1 VGLSVSFNAE
11 SLPVELNGISYLIDT
26 AAYRRITVP
35 VARQQR
41 DNSREPGENTL
52 DTTGAW
58 VRSQTDWSY
67 GAGQLYL
74 DNEDSDRR
82 RFYSSTGIDI
92 WTRGQ
97 ITLLPIAE
105 TPTAL
110 PATSFI
116 AGEILVHRVVQS
128 STGTE
133 FLYVANGITLS
144 YTSNPLAEP
153 PTWTSITVGGTTTS
167 IASDGTNIYLG
178 FDGVIVAEESVIGS
192 SSTSSFGLLDP
203 NFIKVA
209 AGRLIAADG
218 NAIYELD
225 AAGAK
230 AASSLDYSLPL
241 ASSAW
246 VDVDAGPNGIYAA
259 ANTDHTG
266 TVYYIGVSTTD
277 GTLQTPVVAGALP
290 RNESINA
297 ILAYGPVLCLA
308 TSQGFRTALI
318 DVQSGGITIG
328 PVIDTGGEAYSLEAD
343 GRFVWWGTA
352 YGTIYRADLTRFTD
366 TLVPAY
372 ASDLVS
378 SVSATDTDLVGS
390 MTRVNNAGTP
400 KMFFGVK
407 KAATAAVLQNESKN
421 NTRVASGSLI
431 AGEITWSTVVPKLL
445 RSGIIDLDRSQFE
458 RTSID
463 YRATGISYAEG
474 VEGGLASYEYRFG
487 LPTSEAAG
495 EIRLTATNNA
505 DVGST
510 LLDMATQIPQTFSFS
525 DGINTAVTYDLTVTL
540 LRATSDP
547 TVAPI
552 LHDWQLTAVA
562 VPRRIDEIIVPIV
575 LRQSVLTA
583 RNSGAP
589 ANFVAGNT
597 FSTLRSLMENGT
609 AVTYIEGTRSDTV
622 TVERLEMQPERLS
635 DDGSWWEGTLVA
647 RLLTVP
653 I

>member
-1 VGLSVSFNAE
+1 MSFNAE
-11 SLPVELNGISYLIDT
+11 SLPVQLNGISYLINT
-26 AAYRRITVP
+26 AEYRRTTVP
-35 VARQQR
+35 VSRQQR

-82 RFYSSTGIDI
+82 RFYSSTGVDI

-105 TPTAL
+105 TPGAL

-116 AGEILVHRVVQS
+116 AGEILVHRVVQD

-133 FLYVANGITLS
+133 YLYVANGTTLS
-144 YTSNPLAEP
+144 HTSDPLAGS

-167 IASDGTNIYLG
+167 ITSDGTNIYLG
-178 FDGVIVAEESVIGS
+178 FDGVIVAEKSVIGS
-192 SSTSSFGLLDP
+192 SSTATFGSLDP
-203 NFIKVA
+203 NIIKVA
-209 AGRLIAADG
+209 AGRLIAAEG

-241 ASSAW
+241 ASSVW
-246 VDVDAGPNGIYAA
+246 VDVDACPNGIYAA
-259 ANTDHTG
+259 ANTDNTG
-266 TVYYIGVSTTD
+266 TVYYIGVTAAD
-277 GTLQTPVVAGALP
+277 GTLQTPVVAGSLP
-290 RNESINA
+290 RNESINS
-297 ILAYGPVLCLA
+297 ILAYGPILCLA

-318 DVQSGGITIG
+318 DVQSGGVTIG

-352 YGTIYRADLTRFTD
+352 YGTIYRADLTRFNEV
-366 TLVPAY
+366 LVPAY

-378 SVSATDTDLVGS
+378 SGATSNADLVGS
-390 MTRVNNAGTP
+390 MTRINNAGSP

-407 KAATAAVLQNESKN
+407 KASTAAILQNESKD
-421 NTRVASGSLI
+421 NTRVTSGTMN

-458 RTSID
+458 RSSID
-463 YRATGISYAEG
+463 YGQTGITYDQTG
-474 VEGGLASYEYRFG
+474 YEYRFG
-487 LPTSEAAG
+487 VPTSEAAG

-505 DVGST
+505 DVGAT
-510 LLDMATQIPQTFSFS
+510 LLDMATQVPQTFDFGESTDTAISF
-525 DGINTAVTYDLTVTL
+525 DLTVTL
-540 LRATSDP
+540 LRGASDA

-562 VPRRIDEIIVPIV
+562 VPRRIDEIIIPIV
-575 LRQSVLTA
+575 LRRSVLTA
-583 RNSGAP
+583 RNSGSP
-589 ANFVAGNT
+589 ATFVAGNT
-597 FSTLRSLMENGT
+597 FSALRTLMENGS
-609 AVTYIEGTRSDTV
+609 AITYTEGTRSDTV

-653 I
+653 V

>member
-1 VGLSVSFNAE
+1 MSFNAE
-11 SLPVELNGISYLIDT
+11 SLPVELNGISYLVDT
-26 AAYRRITVP
+26 AAYRRTTVP
-35 VARQQR
+35 VSRQQR
-41 DNSREPGENTL
+41 DNSKEPGENTL

-97 ITLLPIAE
+97 ITLLPTAE
-105 TPTAL
+105 TPGAL

-116 AGEILVHRVVQS
+116 AGEILVDRVVQS

-133 FLYVANGITLS
+133 FLYCANGLTLS
-144 YTSNPLAEP
+144 YTSDPLAGS
-153 PTWTSITVGGTTTS
+153 PTWAIAFTSTTT
-167 IASDGTNIYLG
+167 ITGFTSDGQYIY
-178 FDGVIVAEESVIGS
+178 V
-192 SSTSSFGLLDP
+192 SSTGATLPERLTIGTATGSWPGTAEDVNLIS
-203 NFIKVA
+203 VA
-209 AGRLIAADG
+209 AGRLIGTKD
-218 NAIYELD
+218 NSIYELD

-230 AASSLDYSLPL
+230 VSSSLDYSLPL
-241 ASSAW
+241 ANSEW
-246 VDVDAGPNGIYAA
+246 VDIEACPNGIYAA

-266 TVYYIGVSTTD
+266 TVYYIDVSTTD
-277 GTLQTPVVAGALP
+277 STLVTPVIAGSLP

-297 ILAYGPVLCLA
+297 ILSYGPILCLA
-308 TSQGFRTALI
+308 TSQGFRTALV
-318 DVQSGGITIG
+318 DVQSGGLTIG

-352 YGTIYRADLTRFTD
+352 YGTLYRADLTRFTD

-378 SVSATDTDLVGS
+378 SVSATATDLVGS

-407 KAATAAVLQNESKN
+407 KAATAAVLQNESK
-421 NTRVASGSLI
+421 TGIKLATGSLI

-458 RTSID
+458 NLTTAYRT
-463 YRATGISYAEG
+463 ATAYNDSDNTYNLGPA
-474 VEGGLASYEYRFG
+474 
-487 LPTSEAAG
+487 TSVAAG

-505 DVGST
+505 DVAST
-510 LLDMATQIPQTFSFS
+510 LLDMATQIPQTFDFGDSTDTAISF
-525 DGINTAVTYDLTVTL
+525 DLTATL
-540 LRATSDP
+540 LRAVSDT

-552 LHDWQLTAVA
+552 LHDWQLTAIA
-562 VPRRIDEIIVPIV
+562 VPRRIDEILIPIV
-575 LRQSVLTA
+575 LRRSILTA
-583 RNSGAP
+583 RNAGAP

-597 FSTLRSLMENGT
+597 FSALRTLMENGT
-609 AVTYIEGTRSDTV
+609 AVTYTEGTRNDTV

-635 DDGSWWEGTLVA
+635 DDGSWWEGTLLA

-653 I
+653 V

>member
-1 VGLSVSFNAE
+1 VSFNAE
-11 SLPVELNGISYLIDT
+11 SLPVELNGISYLVDT
-26 AAYRRITVP
+26 AAYRRTTVP

-41 DNSREPGENTL
+41 DNSKEPGENTL

-97 ITLLPIAE
+97 ITLLPTAE
-105 TPTAL
+105 TPGAL

-116 AGEILVHRVVQS
+116 AGEILVHRVIQS

-133 FLYVANGITLS
+133 YLYVANGITLS
-144 YTSNPLAEP
+144 HTSDPLAAS

-167 IASDGTNIYLG
+167 ITSDGTNIYLG
-178 FDGVIVAEESVIGS
+178 FDGVIVAEQSVIGS
-192 SSTSSFGLLDP
+192 SSTSAFGSLDP
-203 NFIKVA
+203 NLIKVA
-209 AGRLIAADG
+209 AGRLIAADD

-241 ASSAW
+241 SNSEW
-246 VDVDAGPNGIYAA
+246 VAIDACPNGIYAA

-266 TVYYIGVSTTD
+266 TVYYIDVSTTD
-277 GTLQTPVVAGALP
+277 STLVTPVIAGSLP

-297 ILAYGPVLCLA
+297 ILSYGPILCLA
-308 TSQGFRTALI
+308 TSQGFRTALV

-352 YGTIYRADLTRFTD
+352 YGTLYRADLTRFTD

-378 SVSATDTDLVGS
+378 SVSATATDLVGS

-407 KAATAAVLQNESKN
+407 KAATAAVLQNESK
-421 NTRVASGSLI
+421 TGEKLATGSLI

-458 RTSID
+458 NLTTAYRT
-463 YRATGISYAEG
+463 ATAYNDSDNTYNLGPA
-474 VEGGLASYEYRFG
+474 
-487 LPTSEAAG
+487 TSVAAG

-505 DVGST
+505 NVSAT
-510 LLDMATQIPQTFSFS
+510 LLDMATQVPQTFVFS
-525 DGINTAVTYDLTVTL
+525 DGIDTAISFDLTATL
-540 LRATSDP
+540 LRAVSDT

-562 VPRRIDEIIVPIV
+562 VPRRIDEILIPIV
-575 LRQSVLTA
+575 LRRSILTA
-583 RNSGAP
+583 RNAGAP
-589 ANFVAGNT
+589 ASFVAGNT
-597 FSTLRSLMENGT
+597 FSALRTLMENGT
-609 AVTYIEGTRSDTV
+609 AVTYTEGTRNDTV

-635 DDGSWWEGTLVA
+635 DDGSWWEGTLLA

-653 I
+653 V

>member
-1 VGLSVSFNAE
+1 MSFNAE

-41 DNSREPGENTL
+41 DNSKEPGENTL

-82 RFYSSTGIDI
+82 RFYSSSGIDI

-97 ITLLPIAE
+97 ITLLPITE
-105 TPTAL
+105 TPGAL

-116 AGEILVHRVVQS
+116 AGEILVDRVVQS
-128 STGTE
+128 STGDE
-133 FLYVANGITLS
+133 YLYCANGITLS
-144 YTSNPLAEP
+144 YTSDPLSGS
-153 PTWTSITVGGTTTS
+153 PTWATAFTSGTTITS
-167 IASDGTNIYLG
+167 FTSDGEYIY
-178 FDGVIVAEESVIGS
+178 VS
-192 SSTSSFGLLDP
+192 SSGVTPPERVDIGAATGSWPGSAEDVNL
-203 NFIKVA
+203 IKVA
-209 AGRLIAADG
+209 AGRLIG
-218 NAIYELD
+218 TKNNSIYELD
-225 AAGAK
+225 ANGTK
-230 AASSLDYSLPL
+230 VTSSLDYSLPL
-241 ASSAW
+241 ANSEW
-246 VDVDAGPNGIYAA
+246 VAVEACPNGIYAA
-259 ANTDHTG
+259 VNTDQTG
-266 TVYYIGVSTTD
+266 TVYYIGVNATD
-277 GTLQTPVVAGALP
+277 GTLLTPVIAGSLP
-290 RNESINA
+290 RNESINTM
-297 ILAYGPVLCLA
+297 LSYGPILCVA
-308 TSQGFRTALI
+308 SSQGLRTALI
-318 DVQSGGITIG
+318 DVETGGITIG
-328 PVIDTGGEAYSLEAD
+328 SVIDTGGAAYSLEAD

-352 YGTIYRADLTRFTD
+352 YGTLYRADLTRFTD
-366 TLVPAY
+366 VLVPAY

-378 SVSATDTDLVGS
+378 SVSATATDLVGS

-407 KAATAAVLQNESKN
+407 KAATAAVLQNESRTSVKLTTGN
-421 NTRVASGSLI
+421 LI

-458 RTSID
+458 NLTTAYRGAGVGYIDGDTTYNLGPATS
-463 YRATGISYAEG
+463 
-474 VEGGLASYEYRFG
+474 V
-487 LPTSEAAG
+487 AAG

-505 DVGST
+505 DVAST
-510 LLDMATQIPQTFSFS
+510 LLDMATQVAQTFDFGESTDTAISF
-525 DGINTAVTYDLTVTL
+525 DLTATL
-540 LRATSDP
+540 LRAVSDT

-552 LHDWQLTAVA
+552 LHDWQLTAIA

-575 LRQSVLTA
+575 LRRSILTA
-583 RNSGAP
+583 RNSGSP
-589 ANFVAGNT
+589 ATFVAGNT
-597 FSTLRSLMENGT
+597 FTALRTLMENGT
-609 AVTYIEGTRSDTV
+609 AVSYTEGTRTDTV
-622 TVERLEMQPERLS
+622 TVERLEMRPERLS

>member
-1 VGLSVSFNAE
+1 MSFNAE
-11 SLPVELNGISYLIDT
+11 SLPVELNGISYLVDT
-26 AAYRRITVP
+26 AAYRRTTVP
-35 VARQQR
+35 VSRQQR
-41 DNSREPGENTL
+41 DNSKEPGENTL

-97 ITLLPIAE
+97 ITLLPTAE
-105 TPTAL
+105 TPGAL

-116 AGEILVHRVVQS
+116 AGEILVDRVVQS

-133 FLYVANGITLS
+133 FLYCANGLTLS
-144 YTSNPLAEP
+144 YTSDPLSGS
-153 PTWTSITVGGTTTS
+153 PTWAIAFTSTTT
-167 IASDGTNIYLG
+167 ITGFTSDGQYIY
-178 FDGVIVAEESVIGS
+178 V
-192 SSTSSFGLLDP
+192 SSTGATLPERLTIGTATGSWPGTAEDVNLIS
-203 NFIKVA
+203 VA
-209 AGRLIAADG
+209 AGRLIGTKD
-218 NAIYELD
+218 NSIYELD

-230 AASSLDYSLPL
+230 VSSSLDYSLPL
-241 ASSAW
+241 ANSEW
-246 VDVDAGPNGIYAA
+246 VDIEACPNGIYAA

-266 TVYYIGVSTTD
+266 TVYYIDVSTTD
-277 GTLQTPVVAGALP
+277 STLVTPVIAGSLP

-297 ILAYGPVLCLA
+297 ILSYGPILCLA
-308 TSQGFRTALI
+308 TSQGFRTALV
-318 DVQSGGITIG
+318 DVQSGGLTIG

-352 YGTIYRADLTRFTD
+352 YGTLYRADLTRFTD

-378 SVSATDTDLVGS
+378 SVSATATDLVGS

-407 KAATAAVLQNESKN
+407 KAATAAVLQNESK
-421 NTRVASGSLI
+421 TGIKLATGSLI

-458 RTSID
+458 NLTTAYRT
-463 YRATGISYAEG
+463 ATAYNDSDNTYNLGPA
-474 VEGGLASYEYRFG
+474 
-487 LPTSEAAG
+487 TSVAAG

-505 DVGST
+505 NVSAT
-510 LLDMATQIPQTFSFS
+510 LLDMATQVPQTFVFS
-525 DGINTAVTYDLTVTL
+525 DGIDTAISFALTATL
-540 LRATSDP
+540 LRAVSDT

-552 LHDWQLTAVA
+552 LHDWQLTAIA
-562 VPRRIDEIIVPIV
+562 VPRRIDEILIPIV
-575 LRQSVLTA
+575 LRRSILTA
-583 RNSGAP
+583 RNAGAP

-597 FSTLRSLMENGT
+597 FSALRTLMENGT
-609 AVTYIEGTRSDTV
+609 AVTYIEGTRNDTV

-635 DDGSWWEGTLVA
+635 DDGSWWEGTLLA

-653 I
+653 V

>member
-1 VGLSVSFNAE
+1 MSFNAE
-11 SLPVELNGISYLIDT
+11 SLPVELNGISYLVDT
-26 AAYRRITVP
+26 AAYRRTTVP
-35 VARQQR
+35 VSRQQR

-97 ITLLPIAE
+97 ITLLPTAE
-105 TPTAL
+105 TPGAL

-116 AGEILVHRVVQS
+116 AGEIIVHRVVQS

-133 FLYVANGITLS
+133 FLYCANGVTLS
-144 YTSNPLAEP
+144 YTSDPLSGS
-153 PTWTSITVGGTTTS
+153 PTWATAFTSATTITSFT
-167 IASDGTNIYLG
+167 SDGQYIY
-178 FDGVIVAEESVIGS
+178 V
-192 SSTSSFGLLDP
+192 SSTGATLPERFTIGTATGSWPGSAEDVNL
-203 NFIKVA
+203 ISVA
-209 AGRLIAADG
+209 AGRLIGTKD
-218 NAIYELD
+218 NSIYELD

-230 AASSLDYSLPL
+230 VTSSLDYSLPL
-241 ASSAW
+241 ANSEW
-246 VDVDAGPNGIYAA
+246 VDIEAGPNGIYAA

-266 TVYYIGVSTTD
+266 TVYYIGVNATD

-318 DVQSGGITIG
+318 NVETGGVTIG

-352 YGTIYRADLTRFTD
+352 YGTLYRADLTRFTD

-372 ASDLVS
+372 ASDLVT
-378 SVSATDTDLVGS
+378 SVSATATDLVGS

-463 YRATGISYAEG
+463 YRATGVTYAEG
-474 VEGGLASYEYRFG
+474 VEGGLPSYEYRFG

-505 DVGST
+505 DVSST
-510 LLDMATQIPQTFSFS
+510 LLDMATQVPQTFDFGESTDTAISF
-525 DGINTAVTYDLTVTL
+525 DLTAAL
-540 LRATSDP
+540 IRATSDA

-552 LHDWQLTAVA
+552 LHDWQLTAIA
-562 VPRRIDEIIVPIV
+562 VPRRIDEIIIPIV

-589 ANFVAGNT
+589 AHFVAGNT
-597 FSTLRSLMENGT
+597 FSALRSLMENGT

-653 I
+653 V

>member
-1 VGLSVSFNAE
+1 VSFNAE
-11 SLPVELNGISYLIDT
+11 SLPVELNGISYLVDT

-97 ITLLPIAE
+97 ITLLPITE
-105 TPTAL
+105 TPGAL
-110 PATSFI
+110 PGVAFTT
-116 AGEILVHRVVQS
+116 GEIIVDRVVQS

-133 FLYVANGITLS
+133 FLYCANGTELS
-144 YTSNPLAEP
+144 YTSDPLSGS
-153 PTWTSITVGGTTTS
+153 PTWASAFTSGTTITS
-167 IASDGTNIYLG
+167 FTSDGQYIY
-178 FDGVIVAEESVIGS
+178 VS
-192 SSTSSFGLLDP
+192 SSGATLPERFTIGAATGSWPGSAEDVNL
-203 NFIKVA
+203 IKVA
-209 AGRLIAADG
+209 AGRLIGAK
-218 NAIYELD
+218 NNSIYELD
-225 AAGAK
+225 ANGAK
-230 AASSLDYSLPL
+230 ATSSLDYSLPL
-241 ASSAW
+241 SNSEW
-246 VDVDAGPNGIYAA
+246 VAVEACPNGIYAA
-259 ANTDHTG
+259 VNTDQTG
-266 TVYYIGVSTTD
+266 TVYYISVNSSD
-277 GTLQTPVVAGALP
+277 GTLLTPVVAGSLP

-297 ILAYGPVLCLA
+297 ILSYGPVLCLA
-308 TSQGFRTALI
+308 TSQGLRTALV
-318 DVQSGGITIG
+318 DVQSGGMTIG

-352 YGTIYRADLTRFTD
+352 YGTLYRADLTRFTE

-378 SVSATDTDLVGS
+378 SVSVAATDLVGS

-407 KAATAAVLQNESKN
+407 KASAAAILQNESRTSVKL
-421 NTRVASGSLI
+421 TTGSLI

-458 RTSID
+458 NLTTAYRT
-463 YRATGISYAEG
+463 ATAYADSDNTYNLG
-474 VEGGLASYEYRFG
+474 PA
-487 LPTSEAAG
+487 TSVAAG

-505 DVGST
+505 DVAST
-510 LLDMATQIPQTFSFS
+510 LLDMATQVAQTFDFGESTDTAISF
-525 DGINTAVTYDLTVTL
+525 DLTATL
-540 LRATSDP
+540 LRAVSDT

-562 VPRRIDEIIVPIV
+562 VPRRIDEIIIPIV
-575 LRQSVLTA
+575 LRRSVLTA
-583 RNSGAP
+583 RNAGSP
-589 ANFVAGNT
+589 VTFVAGNT
-597 FSTLRSLMENGT
+597 FSALRTLMENGT
-609 AVTYIEGTRSDTV
+609 AVTYIEGTRNDTV

>member
-1 VGLSVSFNAE
+1 MSFNAE
-11 SLPVELNGISYLIDT
+11 SLPVELNGISYLVDT
-26 AAYRRITVP
+26 AAYRRTTVP

-41 DNSREPGENTL
+41 DNSKEPGENTL

-97 ITLLPIAE
+97 ITLLPTAE
-105 TPTAL
+105 TPGAL

-116 AGEILVHRVVQS
+116 AGEILVHRVIQS

-133 FLYVANGITLS
+133 YLYVANGITLS
-144 YTSNPLAEP
+144 HTSDPLAAS

-167 IASDGTNIYLG
+167 ITSDGTNIYLG

-192 SSTSSFGLLDP
+192 SSTSAFGSLDP
-203 NFIKVA
+203 NLIKVA
-209 AGRLIAADG
+209 AGRLIAADD

-241 ASSAW
+241 SNSEW
-246 VDVDAGPNGIYAA
+246 VAIDACPNGIYAA

-266 TVYYIGVSTTD
+266 TVYYIGVNTTD
-277 GTLQTPVVAGALP
+277 GTLLTPVIAGSLP

-297 ILAYGPVLCLA
+297 ILSYGPILCLA
-308 TSQGFRTALI
+308 TSQGLRTALI
-318 DVQSGGITIG
+318 DVESGGITIG
-328 PVIDTGGEAYSLEAD
+328 SVIDTGGEAYSLEAD

-352 YGTIYRADLTRFTD
+352 YGTLYRADLTRFTD

-378 SVSATDTDLVGS
+378 SVAATATDLVGS

-407 KAATAAVLQNESKN
+407 KAATAAVLQNESK
-421 NTRVASGSLI
+421 TGVKLATGSLI

-458 RTSID
+458 NLTTAYRT
-463 YRATGISYAEG
+463 ATAYNDSDNTYNLGPA
-474 VEGGLASYEYRFG
+474 
-487 LPTSEAAG
+487 TSVAAG

-505 DVGST
+505 NVSST
-510 LLDMATQIPQTFSFS
+510 LLDMATQVPQTFDFGTSTDTAISF
-525 DGINTAVTYDLTVTL
+525 DLTATL
-540 LRATSDP
+540 LRAVSDT

-562 VPRRIDEIIVPIV
+562 VPRRIDEIIIPIV
-575 LRQSVLTA
+575 LRRSILTA
-583 RNSGAP
+583 RNAGAP
-589 ANFVAGNT
+589 VNFVAGNT
-597 FSTLRSLMENGT
+597 FSALRTLMENGT
-609 AVTYIEGTRSDTV
+609 AITYTEGTRNDTV

>member
-1 VGLSVSFNAE
+1 MGLCAVSFNAE

-26 AAYRRITVP
+26 AAYRRATVP

-41 DNSREPGENTL
+41 DNSKEPGENTL

-97 ITLLPIAE
+97 ITLLPTAE
-105 TPTAL
+105 TPGAL

-116 AGEILVHRVVQS
+116 AGEILVDRVVQS

-133 FLYVANGITLS
+133 FLYCANGLTLS
-144 YTSNPLAEP
+144 YTSDPLSGS
-153 PTWTSITVGGTTTS
+153 PTWATAFTSGTTITS
-167 IASDGTNIYLG
+167 FTSDGQYIYVSSAGATLPERLTIG
-178 FDGVIVAEESVIGS
+178 TATGSWPGTAEDVNLIS
-192 SSTSSFGLLDP
+192 
-203 NFIKVA
+203 VA
-209 AGRLIAADG
+209 AGRLIGTKD
-218 NAIYELD
+218 NSIYELD

-230 AASSLDYSLPL
+230 ASSSLDYSLPL
-241 ASSAW
+241 ANSEW
-246 VDVDAGPNGIYAA
+246 VDIEACPNGIYAA
-259 ANTDHTG
+259 VNTDHTG
-266 TVYYIGVSTTD
+266 TIYYIGVSSSA
-277 GTLQTPVVAGALP
+277 GTLLTPIIAGSLP

-297 ILAYGPVLCLA
+297 ILSYGPVLCLA

-318 DVQSGGITIG
+318 DTQSNGITIG

-378 SVSATDTDLVGS
+378 SVSATATDLVGS

-407 KAATAAVLQNESKN
+407 KAATAAVLQNESK
-421 NTRVASGSLI
+421 TGVKLATGSLI

-458 RTSID
+458 NLTTAYRT
-463 YRATGISYAEG
+463 ATAYNDSDNTYNLGPA
-474 VEGGLASYEYRFG
+474 
-487 LPTSEAAG
+487 TSVAAG

-505 DVGST
+505 NVSST
-510 LLDMATQIPQTFSFS
+510 LLDMDTQIPQTFDFGESTDTAISF
-525 DGINTAVTYDLTVTL
+525 DLTATL
-540 LRATSDP
+540 LRAASDT

-562 VPRRIDEIIVPIV
+562 VPRRIDEIIIPIV

-589 ANFVAGNT
+589 ASFVAGNT
-597 FSTLRSLMENGT
+597 FSALRSLMENGT
-609 AVTYIEGTRSDTV
+609 AVAYTEGTRSDTV

-635 DDGSWWEGTLVA
+635 DDGSWWEGTLLA

-653 I
+653 V

>member
-1 VGLSVSFNAE
+1 MGLCAVSFNAE

-26 AAYRRITVP
+26 AAYRRATVP

-41 DNSREPGENTL
+41 DNSKEPGENTL

-105 TPTAL
+105 TPGAL

-116 AGEILVHRVVQS
+116 AGEILVDRVVQS

-133 FLYVANGITLS
+133 FLYCANGLTLS
-144 YTSNPLAEP
+144 YTSDPLSGS
-153 PTWTSITVGGTTTS
+153 PTWATAFTSGTTITS
-167 IASDGTNIYLG
+167 FTSDGQYIYVSSAGATLPERLTIG
-178 FDGVIVAEESVIGS
+178 TATGSWPGTAEDVNLIS
-192 SSTSSFGLLDP
+192 
-203 NFIKVA
+203 VA
-209 AGRLIAADG
+209 AGRLIGTKD
-218 NAIYELD
+218 NSIYELD

-230 AASSLDYSLPL
+230 ASSSLDYSLPL
-241 ASSAW
+241 ANSEW
-246 VDVDAGPNGIYAA
+246 VDIEACPNGIYAA
-259 ANTDHTG
+259 VNTDHTG
-266 TVYYIGVSTTD
+266 TIYYIGVSSSA
-277 GTLQTPVVAGALP
+277 GTLLTPIIAGSLP

-297 ILAYGPVLCLA
+297 ILSYGPVLCLA

-318 DVQSGGITIG
+318 DTQSNGITIG

-352 YGTIYRADLTRFTD
+352 YGTLYRADLTRFTD

-378 SVSATDTDLVGS
+378 SVSATATDLVGS

-407 KAATAAVLQNESKN
+407 KAATAAVLQNESK
-421 NTRVASGSLI
+421 TGVKLATGSLI

-458 RTSID
+458 NLTTAYRT
-463 YRATGISYAEG
+463 ATAYADSTNTYNLG
-474 VEGGLASYEYRFG
+474 PA
-487 LPTSEAAG
+487 TSVAAG

-505 DVGST
+505 NVSST
-510 LLDMATQIPQTFSFS
+510 LLDMDTQIPQTFDFGESTDTAISF
-525 DGINTAVTYDLTVTL
+525 DLTATL
-540 LRATSDP
+540 LRAVSDT

-562 VPRRIDEIIVPIV
+562 VPRRIDEIIIPIV

-589 ANFVAGNT
+589 ASFVAGNT
-597 FSTLRSLMENGT
+597 FSALRSLMENGT
-609 AVTYIEGTRSDTV
+609 AVAYTEGTRSDTV

-635 DDGSWWEGTLVA
+635 DDGSWWEGTLLA

-653 I
+653 V

>member
-1 VGLSVSFNAE
+1 MSFNAE
-11 SLPVELNGISYLIDT
+11 SLPVELNGISYLVDT
-26 AAYRRITVP
+26 AAYRRTTVP
-35 VARQQR
+35 VSRQQR
-41 DNSREPGENTL
+41 DNSKEPGENTL

-97 ITLLPIAE
+97 ITLLPTAE
-105 TPTAL
+105 TPGAL

-116 AGEILVHRVVQS
+116 AGEILVDRVVQS

-133 FLYVANGITLS
+133 FLYCANGLTLS
-144 YTSNPLAEP
+144 YTSDPLAGS
-153 PTWTSITVGGTTTS
+153 PTWATAFTSTTT
-167 IASDGTNIYLG
+167 ITGFTSDGQYIY
-178 FDGVIVAEESVIGS
+178 V
-192 SSTSSFGLLDP
+192 SSTGATLPERLTIGTATGSWPGTAEDVNLIS
-203 NFIKVA
+203 VA
-209 AGRLIAADG
+209 AGRLIGTKD
-218 NAIYELD
+218 NSIYELD

-230 AASSLDYSLPL
+230 VSSSLDYSLPL
-241 ASSAW
+241 ANSEW
-246 VDVDAGPNGIYAA
+246 VDIAACPNGIYAA

-266 TVYYIGVSTTD
+266 TVYYIDVSTTD
-277 GTLQTPVVAGALP
+277 STLVTPVIAGSLP

-297 ILAYGPVLCLA
+297 ILSYGPILCLA
-308 TSQGFRTALI
+308 TSQGFRTALV
-318 DVQSGGITIG
+318 DVQSGGLTIG

-352 YGTIYRADLTRFTD
+352 YGTLYRADLTRFTD

-378 SVSATDTDLVGS
+378 SVSATATDLVGS

-407 KAATAAVLQNESKN
+407 KAATAAVLQNESK
-421 NTRVASGSLI
+421 TGIKLATGSLI

-458 RTSID
+458 NLTTAYRT
-463 YRATGISYAEG
+463 ATAYADSTNTYNLG
-474 VEGGLASYEYRFG
+474 PA
-487 LPTSEAAG
+487 TSVAAG

-505 DVGST
+505 DVSST
-510 LLDMATQIPQTFSFS
+510 LLDMATQVPQTFDFGESTDTAISF
-525 DGINTAVTYDLTVTL
+525 DLTATL
-540 LRATSDP
+540 IRATSDA

-552 LHDWQLTAVA
+552 LHDWQLTAIA
-562 VPRRIDEIIVPIV
+562 VPRRIDEILIPIV
-575 LRQSVLTA
+575 LRRSILTA
-583 RNSGAP
+583 RNAGAP

-597 FSTLRSLMENGT
+597 FSALRTLMENGT
-609 AVTYIEGTRSDTV
+609 AVTYIEGTRNDTV

-635 DDGSWWEGTLVA
+635 DDGSWWEGTLLA

-653 I
+653 V

>member
-1 VGLSVSFNAE
+1 MSFNAE
-11 SLPVELNGISYLIDT
+11 SLPVELNGISYLVDT
-26 AAYRRITVP
+26 AAYRRTTVP

-41 DNSREPGENTL
+41 DNSKEPGENTL

-97 ITLLPIAE
+97 ITLLPTAE
-105 TPTAL
+105 TPGAL

-116 AGEILVHRVVQS
+116 AGEILVHRVIQS

-133 FLYVANGITLS
+133 YLYVANGITLS
-144 YTSNPLAEP
+144 HTSDPLAAS

-167 IASDGTNIYLG
+167 ITSDGTNIYLG
-178 FDGVIVAEESVIGS
+178 FDGVIVAEQSVIGS
-192 SSTSSFGLLDP
+192 SSTSAFGSLDP
-203 NFIKVA
+203 NLIKVA
-209 AGRLIAADG
+209 AGRLIAADD

-241 ASSAW
+241 SNSEW
-246 VDVDAGPNGIYAA
+246 VAIDACPNGIYAA

-266 TVYYIGVSTTD
+266 TVYYIDVSTTD
-277 GTLQTPVVAGALP
+277 STLVTPVIAGSLP

-297 ILAYGPVLCLA
+297 ILSYGPILCLA
-308 TSQGFRTALI
+308 TSQGFRTALV

-352 YGTIYRADLTRFTD
+352 YGTLYRADLTRFTD

-378 SVSATDTDLVGS
+378 SVSATATDLVGS

-407 KAATAAVLQNESKN
+407 KAATAAVLQNESK
-421 NTRVASGSLI
+421 TGEKLATGSLI

-458 RTSID
+458 NLTTAYRT
-463 YRATGISYAEG
+463 ATAYNDSDNTYNLGPA
-474 VEGGLASYEYRFG
+474 
-487 LPTSEAAG
+487 TSVAAG

-505 DVGST
+505 NVSAT
-510 LLDMATQIPQTFSFS
+510 LLDMATQVPQTFVFS
-525 DGINTAVTYDLTVTL
+525 DGIDTAISFDLTATL
-540 LRATSDP
+540 LRAVSDT

-562 VPRRIDEIIVPIV
+562 VPRRIDEILIPIV
-575 LRQSVLTA
+575 LRRSILTA
-583 RNSGAP
+583 RNAGAP
-589 ANFVAGNT
+589 ASFVAGNT
-597 FSTLRSLMENGT
+597 FSALRTLMENGT
-609 AVTYIEGTRSDTV
+609 AVTYTEGTRNDTV

-635 DDGSWWEGTLVA
+635 DDGSWWEGTLLA

-653 I
+653 V

>member
-1 VGLSVSFNAE
+1 MSFNAE
-11 SLPVELNGISYLIDT
+11 SLPVELNGISYLVDT
-26 AAYRRITVP
+26 AAYRRTTVP
-35 VARQQR
+35 VSRQQR
-41 DNSREPGENTL
+41 DNSKEPGENTL

-97 ITLLPIAE
+97 ITLLPTAE
-105 TPTAL
+105 TPGAL

-116 AGEILVHRVVQS
+116 AGEILVDRVVQS

-133 FLYVANGITLS
+133 FLYCANGLTLS
-144 YTSNPLAEP
+144 YTSDPLAGS
-153 PTWTSITVGGTTTS
+153 PTWATAFTSTTT
-167 IASDGTNIYLG
+167 ITGFTSDGQYIY
-178 FDGVIVAEESVIGS
+178 V
-192 SSTSSFGLLDP
+192 SSTGATLPERLTIGTATGSWPGTAEDVNLIS
-203 NFIKVA
+203 VA
-209 AGRLIAADG
+209 AGRLIGTKD
-218 NAIYELD
+218 NSIYELD

-230 AASSLDYSLPL
+230 VSSSLDYSLPL
-241 ASSAW
+241 ANSEW
-246 VDVDAGPNGIYAA
+246 VDIEACPNGIYAA

-266 TVYYIGVSTTD
+266 TVYYIDVSTTD
-277 GTLQTPVVAGALP
+277 STLVTPVIAGSLP

-297 ILAYGPVLCLA
+297 ILSYGPILCLA
-308 TSQGFRTALI
+308 TSQGFRTALV
-318 DVQSGGITIG
+318 DVQSGGLTIG

-352 YGTIYRADLTRFTD
+352 YGTLYRADLTRFTD

-378 SVSATDTDLVGS
+378 SVSATATDLVGS

-407 KAATAAVLQNESKN
+407 KAATAAVLQNESK
-421 NTRVASGSLI
+421 TGIKLATGSLI

-458 RTSID
+458 NLTTAYRT
-463 YRATGISYAEG
+463 ATAYNDSDNTYNLGPA
-474 VEGGLASYEYRFG
+474 
-487 LPTSEAAG
+487 TSVAAG

-505 DVGST
+505 DVAST
-510 LLDMATQIPQTFSFS
+510 LLDMATQIPQTFDFGDSTDTAISF
-525 DGINTAVTYDLTVTL
+525 DLTATL
-540 LRATSDP
+540 LRAVSDT

-552 LHDWQLTAVA
+552 LHDWQLTAIA
-562 VPRRIDEIIVPIV
+562 VPRRIDEILIPIV
-575 LRQSVLTA
+575 LRRSILTA
-583 RNSGAP
+583 RNAGAP

-597 FSTLRSLMENGT
+597 FSALRTLMENGT
-609 AVTYIEGTRSDTV
+609 AVTYTEGTRNDTV

-635 DDGSWWEGTLVA
+635 DDGSWWEGTLLA

-653 I
+653 V

>member
-1 VGLSVSFNAE
+1 VSFNAE
-11 SLPVELNGISYLIDT
+11 SLPVELNGISYLVDT
-26 AAYRRITVP
+26 AAYRRTTVP

-41 DNSREPGENTL
+41 DNSKEPGENTL

-97 ITLLPIAE
+97 ITLLPTAE
-105 TPTAL
+105 TPGAL

-133 FLYVANGITLS
+133 YLYIANGITLS
-144 YTSNPLAEP
+144 HTSNPLAVS

-167 IASDGTNIYLG
+167 ITSDGTNIYLG
-178 FDGVIVAEESVIGS
+178 FDGVIVAEQSVIGS
-192 SSTSSFGLLDP
+192 SSTSAFGSLDP
-203 NFIKVA
+203 NLIKVA

-230 AASSLDYSLPL
+230 ATSSLDYSLPL

-266 TVYYIGVSTTD
+266 SIYYIGVNTTA
-277 GTLQTPVVAGALP
+277 GTLLTPVIAGSLP

-378 SVSATDTDLVGS
+378 SVSATATDLVGS

-407 KAATAAVLQNESKN
+407 KAATAAVLQNESK
-421 NTRVASGSLI
+421 TGVKLATGSLI

-458 RTSID
+458 NLTTAYRT
-463 YRATGISYAEG
+463 ATAYNDSDNTYNLGPA
-474 VEGGLASYEYRFG
+474 
-487 LPTSEAAG
+487 TSVAAG

-510 LLDMATQIPQTFSFS
+510 LLDMSTQIPQTFDFGESTDTAISF
-525 DGINTAVTYDLTVTL
+525 DLTATL
-540 LRATSDP
+540 LRAASDT

-552 LHDWQLTAVA
+552 LHDWQLTAIA
-562 VPRRIDEIIVPIV
+562 VPRRIDEIIIPIV

-589 ANFVAGNT
+589 AHFVAGNT
-597 FSTLRSLMENGT
+597 FSALRSLMENGT

-635 DDGSWWEGTLVA
+635 DDGTWWEGTLVA

>member
-1 VGLSVSFNAE
+1 MSFNAE
-11 SLPVELNGISYLIDT
+11 SLPIELNGVSYLVDT
-26 AAYRRITVP
+26 AEYRRTTVP
-35 VARQQR
+35 VSRQQR

-82 RFYSSTGIDI
+82 RFYESVGVDI

-105 TPTAL
+105 TPGAL

-116 AGEILVHRVVQS
+116 AGEILVHRVVQD

-133 FLYVANGITLS
+133 YLYVANGTTLS
-144 YTSNPLAEP
+144 HTSDPLAGS

-167 IASDGTNIYLG
+167 ITSDGTNIYLG
-178 FDGVIVAEESVIGS
+178 FDGVIVAEKSVIGS
-192 SSTSSFGLLDP
+192 SSTATFGSLDP
-203 NFIKVA
+203 NIIKVA
-209 AGRLIAADG
+209 AGRLIAAEG
-218 NAIYELD
+218 NTIYELD

-241 ASSAW
+241 ASSVW
-246 VDVDAGPNGIYAA
+246 VDVDACPNGIYAA
-259 ANTDHTG
+259 ANTDNTG
-266 TVYYIGVSTTD
+266 TVYFISVNSTD
-277 GTLQTPVVAGALP
+277 GTLVTPIVAGSLP

-297 ILAYGPVLCLA
+297 ILSYGPVLCLA

-318 DVQSGGITIG
+318 DVESGGVTIG
-328 PVIDTGGEAYSLEAD
+328 SVIDTGGEAYSLEAD
-343 GRFVWWGTA
+343 GRFVWWGGA
-352 YGTIYRADLTRFTD
+352 YGNLFRADLTRFTD

-378 SVSATDTDLVGS
+378 SVSATATDLVGS
-390 MTRVNNAGTP
+390 MTRVNNAGNP

-407 KAATAAVLQNESKN
+407 KASTAAILQNESKD
-421 NTRVASGSLI
+421 NTRVTSGTMN
-431 AGEITWSTVVPKLL
+431 AGEITWSTVAPKLL
-445 RSGIIDLDRSQFE
+445 RSGVIDLDRSQFE
-458 RTSID
+458 RSSID
-463 YRATGISYAEG
+463 YRQTGIAYDQTG
-474 VEGGLASYEYRFG
+474 YEYRFG
-487 LPTSEAAG
+487 VPTSEAAG

-505 DVGST
+505 DVSAT
-510 LLDMATQIPQTFSFS
+510 LLDMATQVPQTFDFGTSTDTAISF
-525 DGINTAVTYDLTVTL
+525 DLTVTL
-540 LRATSDP
+540 VRGTSDA
-547 TVAPI
+547 TIAPI

-562 VPRRIDEIIVPIV
+562 VPRRIDEIIIPIV
-575 LRQSVLTA
+575 LRRDLLTS

-589 ANFVAGNT
+589 ISLVAGNT
-597 FSTLRSLMENGT
+597 FSNLRTLMENGT
-609 AVTYIEGTRSDTV
+609 AVSYKEGTRTDTV
-622 TVERLEMQPERLS
+622 TIERLEMQPERLS
-635 DDGSWWEGTLVA
+635 DDGSWWEGTLLA

-653 I
+653 V

>member
-1 VGLSVSFNAE
+1 MSFNAE
-11 SLPVELNGISYLIDT
+11 SLPVELNGISYLVDT
-26 AAYRRITVP
+26 AAYRRTTVP
-35 VARQQR
+35 VSRQQR
-41 DNSREPGENTL
+41 DNSKEPGENTL

-97 ITLLPIAE
+97 ITLLPTAE
-105 TPTAL
+105 TPGAL

-116 AGEILVHRVVQS
+116 AGEILVDRVVQS

-133 FLYVANGITLS
+133 FLYCANGLTLS
-144 YTSNPLAEP
+144 YTSDPLAGS
-153 PTWTSITVGGTTTS
+153 PTWAIAFTSTTT
-167 IASDGTNIYLG
+167 ITGFTSDGQYIY
-178 FDGVIVAEESVIGS
+178 V
-192 SSTSSFGLLDP
+192 SSTGATLPERLTIGTATGSWPGTAEDVNLIS
-203 NFIKVA
+203 VA
-209 AGRLIAADG
+209 AGRLIGTKD
-218 NAIYELD
+218 NSIYELD

-230 AASSLDYSLPL
+230 VSSSLDYSLPL
-241 ASSAW
+241 ANSEW
-246 VDVDAGPNGIYAA
+246 VDIEACPNGIYAA

-266 TVYYIGVSTTD
+266 TVYYIDVSTTD
-277 GTLQTPVVAGALP
+277 STLVTPVIAGSLP

-297 ILAYGPVLCLA
+297 ILSYGPILCLA
-308 TSQGFRTALI
+308 TSQGFRTALV
-318 DVQSGGITIG
+318 DVQSGGLTIG

-352 YGTIYRADLTRFTD
+352 YGTLYRADLTRFTD

-378 SVSATDTDLVGS
+378 SVSATATDLVGS

-407 KAATAAVLQNESKN
+407 KAATAAVLQNESK
-421 NTRVASGSLI
+421 TGIKLATGSLI

-458 RTSID
+458 NLTTAYRT
-463 YRATGISYAEG
+463 ATAYNDSDNTYNLGPA
-474 VEGGLASYEYRFG
+474 
-487 LPTSEAAG
+487 TSVAAG

-505 DVGST
+505 DVAST
-510 LLDMATQIPQTFSFS
+510 LLDMATQIPQTFDFGDSTDTAISF
-525 DGINTAVTYDLTVTL
+525 DLTATL
-540 LRATSDP
+540 LRAVSDT

-552 LHDWQLTAVA
+552 LHDWQLTAIA
-562 VPRRIDEIIVPIV
+562 VPRRIDEILIPIV
-575 LRQSVLTA
+575 LRRSILTA
-583 RNSGAP
+583 RNAGAP

-597 FSTLRSLMENGT
+597 FSALRTLMENGT
-609 AVTYIEGTRSDTV
+609 AVTYIEGTRNDTV

-635 DDGSWWEGTLVA
+635 DDGSWWEGTLLA

-653 I
+653 V

>member
-1 VGLSVSFNAE
+1 MGLSAVSFNAE
-11 SLPVELNGISYLIDT
+11 SLPVELNGISYLVDT
-26 AAYRRITVP
+26 AAYRRATVP

-41 DNSREPGENTL
+41 DNSKEPGENTL

-97 ITLLPIAE
+97 ITLLPTAE
-105 TPTAL
+105 TPGAL

-116 AGEILVHRVVQS
+116 AGEILVDRVVQS

-133 FLYVANGITLS
+133 FLYCANGLTLS
-144 YTSNPLAEP
+144 YTSDPLSGS
-153 PTWTSITVGGTTTS
+153 PTWAIAFTSTTT
-167 IASDGTNIYLG
+167 ITGFTSDGQYIY
-178 FDGVIVAEESVIGS
+178 V
-192 SSTSSFGLLDP
+192 SSTGATLPERLTIGTATGSWPGTAEDVNLIS
-203 NFIKVA
+203 VA
-209 AGRLIAADG
+209 AGRLIGTKD
-218 NAIYELD
+218 NSIYELD

-230 AASSLDYSLPL
+230 VSSSLDYSLPL
-241 ASSAW
+241 ANSEW
-246 VDVDAGPNGIYAA
+246 VDIEACPNGIYAA

-266 TVYYIGVSTTD
+266 TVYYIDVSTTD
-277 GTLQTPVVAGALP
+277 STLVTPVIAGSLP

-297 ILAYGPVLCLA
+297 ILSYGPILCLA
-308 TSQGFRTALI
+308 TSQGFRTALV
-318 DVQSGGITIG
+318 DVQSGGLTIG

-352 YGTIYRADLTRFTD
+352 YGTLYRADLTRFTD

-378 SVSATDTDLVGS
+378 SVSATATDLVGS

-407 KAATAAVLQNESKN
+407 KAATAAVLQNESK
-421 NTRVASGSLI
+421 TGIKLATGSLI

-458 RTSID
+458 NLTTAYRT
-463 YRATGISYAEG
+463 ATAYNDSDNTYNLGPA
-474 VEGGLASYEYRFG
+474 
-487 LPTSEAAG
+487 TSVAAG

-505 DVGST
+505 NVSAT
-510 LLDMATQIPQTFSFS
+510 LLDMATQVPQTFVFS
-525 DGINTAVTYDLTVTL
+525 DGIDTAISFDLTATL
-540 LRATSDP
+540 LRAVSDT

-552 LHDWQLTAVA
+552 LHDWQLTAIA
-562 VPRRIDEIIVPIV
+562 VPRRIDEILIPIV
-575 LRQSVLTA
+575 LRRSILTA
-583 RNSGAP
+583 RNAGAP

-597 FSTLRSLMENGT
+597 FSALRTLMENGT
-609 AVTYIEGTRSDTV
+609 AVTYIEGTRNDTV

-635 DDGSWWEGTLVA
+635 DDGSWWEGTLLA

-653 I
+653 V

>member
-1 VGLSVSFNAE
+1 MSFNAE
-11 SLPVELNGISYLIDT
+11 SLPVELNGISYLVDT
-26 AAYRRITVP
+26 AAYRRTTVP
-35 VARQQR
+35 VSRQQR
-41 DNSREPGENTL
+41 DNSKEPGENTL

-97 ITLLPIAE
+97 ITLLPTAE
-105 TPTAL
+105 TPGAL

-116 AGEILVHRVVQS
+116 AGEILVDRVVQS

-133 FLYVANGITLS
+133 FLYCANGLTLS
-144 YTSNPLAEP
+144 YTSDPLAGS
-153 PTWTSITVGGTTTS
+153 PTWATAFTSTTT
-167 IASDGTNIYLG
+167 ITGFTSDGQYIY
-178 FDGVIVAEESVIGS
+178 V
-192 SSTSSFGLLDP
+192 SSTGATLPERLTIGTATGSWPGTAEDVNLIS
-203 NFIKVA
+203 VA
-209 AGRLIAADG
+209 AGRLIGTKD
-218 NAIYELD
+218 NSIYELD

-230 AASSLDYSLPL
+230 VSSSLDYSLPL
-241 ASSAW
+241 ANSEW
-246 VDVDAGPNGIYAA
+246 VDIEACPNGIYAA

-266 TVYYIGVSTTD
+266 TVYYIDVSTTD
-277 GTLQTPVVAGALP
+277 STLVTPVIAGSLP

-297 ILAYGPVLCLA
+297 ILSYGPILCLA
-308 TSQGFRTALI
+308 TSQGFRTALV
-318 DVQSGGITIG
+318 DVQSGGLTIG

-352 YGTIYRADLTRFTD
+352 YGTLYRADLTRFTD

-378 SVSATDTDLVGS
+378 SVSATATDLVGS

-407 KAATAAVLQNESKN
+407 KAATAAVLQNESK
-421 NTRVASGSLI
+421 TGIKLATGSLI

-458 RTSID
+458 NLTTAYRT
-463 YRATGISYAEG
+463 ATAYNDSDNTYNLGPA
-474 VEGGLASYEYRFG
+474 
-487 LPTSEAAG
+487 TSVAAG

-505 DVGST
+505 DVAST
-510 LLDMATQIPQTFSFS
+510 LLDMATQIPQTFDFGDSTDTAISF
-525 DGINTAVTYDLTVTL
+525 DLTATL
-540 LRATSDP
+540 LRAVSDT

-552 LHDWQLTAVA
+552 LHDWQLTAIA
-562 VPRRIDEIIVPIV
+562 VPRRIDEILIPIV
-575 LRQSVLTA
+575 LRRSILTA
-583 RNSGAP
+583 RNAGAP

-597 FSTLRSLMENGT
+597 FSALRTLMENGT
-609 AVTYIEGTRSDTV
+609 AVTYIEGTRNDTV

-635 DDGSWWEGTLVA
+635 DDGSWWEGTLLA

-653 I
+653 V